1 MCICAKKAKK
11 IKAQLETDKR
21 QRGKYQ
27 AFPEKE
33 EEKRRKELER
43 ERGRERVTMWR
54 TSLKDFLWGHNKGPS
69 ENTVA

>member
-27 AFPEKE
+27 AFPEKQ

-43 ERGRERVTMWR
+43 EKERESDYVKNIAERLFV
-54 TSLKDFLWGHNKGPS
+54 GP
-69 ENTVA
+69 